1 MGDVKM
7 DKRIFNQVLK
17 NKYAL
22 VFAAGFATAVVG
34 KVLLESDAVKEV
46 TSKGMDAVMSAKN
59 DIEETFQPKNEYSQD
74 TVIDINAETKR
85 KINITEDE

>member
-1 MGDVKM
+1 M

-22 VFAAGFATAVVG
+22 VFAEGFATAVVG

-59 DIEETFQPKNEYSQD
+59 DIEETFQPRNEYSED